1 VRIGIKAPLEVAV
14 HREDV
19 LGRCRM
25 QAEAEAEEEEENQE

>member
-1 VRIGIKAPLEVAV
+1 V

-25 QAEAEAEEEEENQE
+25 QAEAEAENQE